1 MTLRILSIDPSLASL
16 GYAYTL
22 DGGETSFTGTIKAN
36 KLKGVARL
44 LHVHARIT
52 EVISH
57 VIPAL
62 VAYEGYS
69 LGKIRP
75 YALDRAELGGLIKK
89 ELYDRKIPILLVP
102 PTSLKLYATGKGN
115 ADKLEVMA
123 QMGASRG
130 LAFTSDDEADAYGLL
145 LMGLAKLSRRHR
157 PRDPRHYRHRALKGC
172 MLQTCDD

>member
-1 MTLRILSIDPSLASL
+1 MTLRVLAIDPSLASL

-22 DGGETSFTGTIKAN
+22 DGGKTSFTGTVKAG
-36 KLKGVARL
+36 KLKGAPRL

-52 EVISH
+52 EIICQVQ
-57 VIPAL
+57 PAL
-62 VAYEGYS
+62 VSYEGYS
-69 LGKIRP
+69 MGKIRP

-115 ADKLEVMA
+115 ADKPEVMA

-130 LAFTSDDEADAYGLL
+130 VDFTSDDEADAYGLL
-145 LMGLAKLSRRHR
+145 LMGLASLSSRNR
-157 PRDPRHYRHRALKGC
+157 PRDPRHYKHRALQGC
-172 MLQTCDD
+172 KLHTCED